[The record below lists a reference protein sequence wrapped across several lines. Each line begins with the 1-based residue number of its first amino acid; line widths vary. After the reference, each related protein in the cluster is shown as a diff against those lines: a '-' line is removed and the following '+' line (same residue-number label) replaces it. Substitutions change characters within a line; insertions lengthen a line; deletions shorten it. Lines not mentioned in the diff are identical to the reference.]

1 MRAAHTSA
9 WVCAEAAAIVASAR
23 RWFRVTL
30 SNTLDKSI
38 AETSATT
45 VSQ

>member
-1 MRAAHTSA
+1 MHTAHTSA
-9 WVCAEAAAIVASAR
+9 WVSGKMRAIAASAR